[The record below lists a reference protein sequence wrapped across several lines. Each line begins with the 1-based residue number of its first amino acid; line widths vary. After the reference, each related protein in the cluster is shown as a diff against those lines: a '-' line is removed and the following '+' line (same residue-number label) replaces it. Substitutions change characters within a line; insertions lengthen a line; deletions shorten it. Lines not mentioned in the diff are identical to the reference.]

1 MQLLISKKIVVLF
14 LALFAVFEVFCNDT
28 VVDINN
34 ESISIVD
41 AEKKIENLIN
51 TSRKFEETNYNLSL
65 DIITEAYNIAVISK
79 HNDLI
84 AKCDLQKGILLSK
97 NNKTKEAITS
107 LKKALAFYTE
117 SANKSAEI
125 STLVHIG
132 NTYTYNSQFNKSLL
146 YYNSALAEFTETD
159 DSLGIVMC
167 YTSLGRSYIGLENNS
182 TAISYFTQAIQI
194 SKDKHYDYYLA
205 INYLELSKIQLLMN
219 ITDSILP
226 QVNLSYNI
234 AVRDSITSLEY
245 DTYLLLSRYYS
256 TLGDKSEATKQLSNY
271 IKLKESVNEI
281 NRAEIERFLISLND
295 SKEVTETESDITV
308 YFWILVV
315 IILSVVIFIIYKS
328 QKQKVL
334 HNKRI
339 IKSNTELDAFKENTV
354 DLDEKIQLK
363 TDEKLLELKQEI
375 SNFQSDKIALTNS
388 LSNLEEV
395 NHLKDR
401 FLSKISHEIRNPLN
415 GILGFSSILETELA
429 LLEDNSLF
437 EFSNSITQ
445 SGLSLVSLL
454 NNILDISR
462 LNANSMALDIKK
474 LNTNELIQAV
484 VDTYVAEASLKGLK
498 LIFTSGNIPEIYTDS
513 LLFSKIL
520 SLILNNSVKFTE
532 KGFIKV
538 SHSFDEERKLI
549 SIFIKDTGIGIDKVY
564 LEQVFEP
571 FRQESLGYS
580 TSYQGAGLGLP
591 LAKKMTLKLD
601 GDIKIES
608 EKGSGTTIILDFP
621 AFAEETVKKAEPL
634 VTHKD
639 SLPWEPLKVLVVE
652 DDNMNQILYRKML
665 SKAHLLDIAKDGKV
679 ALACIEKQLKDD
691 NYHLVLMDINLPP
704 PWDGIS
710 LMKEIRKRW
719 PIYKDIPFIAQTA
732 YAITGNRKAMMD
744 EGFDDYITK
753 PIIKS
758 TLIESVK
765 SVINK

>member
-1 MQLLISKKIVVLF
+1 MQLLISKKILVLF
-14 LALFAVFEVFCNDT
+14 LALVATFEVLSSDKVENSTID
-28 VVDINN
+28 
-34 ESISIVD
+34 SISID
-41 AEKKIENLIN
+41 NIQEKFENLIN
-51 TSRKFEETNYNLSL
+51 NSIKFEETNYDLSL
-65 DIITEAYNIAVISK
+65 EILTEACNIAINSK
-79 HNDLI
+79 NNDLI

-97 NNKTKEAITS
+97 INKTKEAITS

-117 SANKSAEI
+117 SANKSAEA
-125 STLVHIG
+125 STLLYLG
-132 NTYTYNSQFNKSLL
+132 NAYTYDSQFNKSLL
-146 YYNSALAEFTETD
+146 YYNSALAEFTETND
-159 DSLGIVMC
+159 TLGIVMC
-167 YTSLGRSYIGLENNS
+167 YTNLGRSNIGLEKNS
-182 TAISYFTQAIQI
+182 TAISYFTQAILI
-194 SKDKHYDYYLA
+194 SKDKHYDYHLA
-205 INYLELSKIQLLMN
+205 LNYLELSKIQLMMN
-219 ITDSILP
+219 IPDSILP
-226 QVNLSYNI
+226 QVNLAYNI
-234 AVRDSITSLEY
+234 AIRDSITSLEY
-245 DTYLLLSRYYS
+245 EAYLLLSRYYS

-271 IKLKESVNEI
+271 IKLKDYLNEK
-281 NRAEIERFLISLND
+281 NRTEIESFLIYLNN
-295 SKEVTETESDITV
+295 SKKKSTAESYATV
-308 YFWILVV
+308 YFWIFVV
-315 IILSVVIFIIYKS
+315 IILAVVIFIIYRG
-328 QKQKVL
+328 QKNMVL

-339 IKSNTELDAFKENTV
+339 VKSNAELEAFKENMV
-354 DLDEKIQLK
+354 NLAEKIQLK
-363 TDEKLLELKQEI
+363 TDEKLLELNLEI
-375 SNFQSDKIALTNS
+375 SNFESDKIALTNS

-415 GILGFSSILETELA
+415 SILGFSSLLETELA

-462 LNANSMALDIKK
+462 LNANNMALDMKK
-474 LNTNELIQAV
+474 LNTNELVQAV
-484 VDTYVAEASLKGLK
+484 VDTYVTEASLKGIK
-498 LIFTSGNIPEIYTDS
+498 LIFISGNIPHIYTDS

-538 SHSFDEERKLI
+538 SHSFDEERKMI
-549 SIFIKDTGIGIDKVY
+549 SIFIKDTGIGIDKIY

-621 AFAEETVKKAEPL
+621 AFTVKTEKKVEPV

-679 ALACIEKQLKDD
+679 ALACVETQLKED

-732 YAITGNRKAMMD
+732 YAISGNRKVMMD